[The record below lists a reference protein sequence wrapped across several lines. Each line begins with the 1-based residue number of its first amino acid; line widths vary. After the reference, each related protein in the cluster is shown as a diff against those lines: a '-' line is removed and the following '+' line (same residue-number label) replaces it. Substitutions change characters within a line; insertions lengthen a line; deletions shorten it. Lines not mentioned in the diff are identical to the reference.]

1 MSGQLKRKEPVGR
14 GLRRVCKLRLKKAL
28 ANLKKSDQPDAIH
41 DVRKEVKKMRAVF
54 RLGRAALGKKQYRKT
69 AKTVRLAGKP
79 LAAVRDARVTA
90 KALELFAGKK
100 ASEFQG
106 IKSSLEAYFA
116 HSEWNFA
123 NNDSASLAELA
134 LKNVDRQLT
143 DLNLK
148 QAGWKDIRKCLK
160 GSYTRGRE
168 AFQQA
173 IAKPVPENLHA
184 WRKRVKDLWY
194 QLDFL
199 CPEWPKD
206 SKEIL
211 DSLEQLGEEL
221 GEDHDLVLLEHFVKE
236 HCDASPEAKELQHRI
251 EVKRREYGTGARQL
265 GARIYA
271 KLPEEICAKL
281 EKDWKNWHKGK

>member
-1 MSGQLKRKEPVGR
+1 MSGKLKRNEPVGR
-14 GLRRVCKLRLKKAL
+14 GLHRVCKLHVKKAL
-28 ANLKKSDQPDAIH
+28 ANLKESYRPDAIH
-41 DVRKEVKKMRAVF
+41 NVRKEVKKMRAVF
-54 RLGRAALGKKQYRKT
+54 RLGRAALRKTQYRKT
-69 AKTVRLAGKP
+69 AKTMRLAGKP
-79 LAAVRDARVTA
+79 LGAARDARVTE

-116 HSEWNFA
+116 HSERNFA
-123 NNDSASLAELA
+123 NSDSGLLAERA
-134 LKNVDRQLT
+134 LKKVDRQLT

-173 IAKPVPENLHA
+173 IVKPVPKNLHT

-206 SKEIL
+206 SKGIL
-211 DSLEQLGEEL
+211 DSLEQLGEKL

-236 HCDASPEAKELQHRI
+236 HCDASPEAKDLQHRI
-251 EVKRREYGTGARQL
+251 EVKRREYRTVIRQL
-265 GARIYA
+265 GSRIYA
-271 KLPEEICAKL
+271 KLSEELCAKL
-281 EKDWKNWHKGK
+281 EDDWKNWHKGK